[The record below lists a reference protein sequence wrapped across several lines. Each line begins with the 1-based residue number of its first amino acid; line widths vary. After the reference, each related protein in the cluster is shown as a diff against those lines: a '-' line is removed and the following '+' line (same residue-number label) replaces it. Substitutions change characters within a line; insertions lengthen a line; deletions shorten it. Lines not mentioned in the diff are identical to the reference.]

1 MKLDTVALITL
12 TTLVMIAFATNSV
25 LNRMAVEGM
34 FIDPG
39 SFALIR
45 VVSGAVVLSMILTV
59 RGGGMSMRARPRL
72 VGALSLSLYMVG
84 FSLAYLTLDAGLGA
98 LILFGT
104 VQLTMFAHAARNN
117 GGLGSR
123 RMIGAAVAFV
133 GLTFALWPG
142 GGVSADFGGA
152 LLMVAAGVGWAIYTI
167 AGRRESDAMG
177 ATAANFLIATPF
189 LALLLIGGGT
199 DVTFTGAG
207 LAILS
212 GAVTSG
218 LGYALWYSILPR
230 LETSV
235 AAVVQLSVPVIAII
249 GGVVLLGEELN
260 IQIILS
266 AIIVLGGIAIAITSS
281 PVPMDRRAAQAPD
294 RTPKG

>member
-1 MKLDTVALITL
+1 
-12 TTLVMIAFATNSV
+12 MIAFAANSV
-25 LNRMAVEGM
+25 LNRLAVEGM

-45 VVSGAVVLSMILTV
+45 VVSGAVVLGMILTV
-59 RGGGMSMRARPRL
+59 RGGGMSLRAGPRL

-104 VQLTMFAHAARNN
+104 VQLTMFAHAARSE
-117 GGLGSR
+117 GGLGQR
-123 RMIGAAVAFV
+123 RMIGAVVAFI
-133 GLTFALWPG
+133 GLTYALWPG
-142 GGVSADFGGA
+142 SGAPSDMGGA

-167 AGRRESDAMG
+167 AGRRERDALG

-189 LALLLIGGGT
+189 LALLLVGGGT

-249 GGVVLLGEELN
+249 GGVVLLGEELS
-260 IQIILS
+260 IRIILS
-266 AIIVLGGIAIAITSS
+266 AGVVLGGIAIAIRSS
-281 PVPMDRRAAQAPD
+281 PVPAGRTAAPAPD
-294 RTPKG
+294 QKPEG